1 MALALGE
8 FLKPQIAEVVP
19 SPSNDRAAKITIEP
33 LDRGFGHTLGNAL
46 RRVLLSSMPGSAITE
61 VEIEGIVHEYS
72 TIDGV
77 QEDVTDILL
86 NFKGLAICAHSKR
99 EAILTLNKSG
109 PGEVTAKDIVSDHD
123 VEIVDPDHHIAYL
136 GDNGELNVKL
146 FVARG
151 RGYQAATSRDEDDL
165 TIGRLKLDASFS
177 PVWRC
182 TYEVQAAR
190 VEQQTDFDK
199 LIIELETNGTID
211 PEQAVKEA
219 ASILRNQLE
228 VFADISVE
236 AEEEESAQEEVIIDP
251 TLLRSIDD
259 LELTVRSA
267 NCLKAESIYY
277 IGDLVQRT
285 EVQLLKTPN
294 LGKKSLTEIKD
305 VLAERG
311 LALGMTLENWP
322 PPNLGQIGGPPVF
335 GGD

>member
-1 MALALGE
+1 MAVALDE
-8 FLKPQIAEVVP
+8 FLKPQIAEVEP
-19 SPSNDRAAKITIEP
+19 INDRSAKITIEP

-61 VEIEGIVHEYS
+61 IEMDGVLHEYS
-72 TIDGV
+72 TIEGV
-77 QEDVTDILL
+77 QEDLTDILL
-86 NFKGLAICAHSKR
+86 NLKSLAIRVNSKKD
-99 EAILTLNKSG
+99 AVLTLNKSG
-109 PGEVTAKDIVSDHD
+109 PGEVTAKDIVLDHD
-123 VEIVDPDHHIAYL
+123 IEIVDPDHHIANL
-136 GDNGELNVKL
+136 GENGELNVKL
-146 FVARG
+146 YVSRG
-151 RGYQAATSRDEDDL
+151 RGYCPAVAPADTDEQ

-177 PVWRC
+177 PIYRC

-219 ASILRNQLE
+219 ASILRHQLG
-228 VFADISVE
+228 VFGEISIE
-236 AEEEESAQEEVIIDP
+236 TEEEESEQEEIVIDP
-251 TLLRSIDD
+251 SLLRSIDD

-267 NCLKAESIYY
+267 NCLKAESIYF

-294 LGKKSLTEIKD
+294 LGKKSLTEIRD

-311 LALGMTLENWP
+311 LTLGMTLEHWP
-322 PPNLGQIGGPPVF
+322 PSNLGQTNSSG
-335 GGD
+335 

>member
-1 MALALGE
+1 MALAMGD

-19 SPSNDRAAKITIEP
+19 NPNNDRTAKITIEP

-46 RRVLLSSMPGSAITE
+46 RRVLLSSMSGSAVTE
-61 VEIEGIVHEYS
+61 VEIEGVVHEYS

-77 QEDVTDILL
+77 QEDVTDVLL
-86 NFKGLAICAHSKR
+86 NFKSLAIAIYSKK
-99 EAILTLNKSG
+99 EATLTLNKSG

-136 GDNGELNVKL
+136 GENGELNVKL
-146 FVARG
+146 HVARG
-151 RGYQAATSRDEDDL
+151 RGYRAAASKEEDDL

-199 LIIELETNGTID
+199 LIIELETDGTID

-236 AEEEESAQEEVIIDP
+236 TEAEESEVEEITIDP

-277 IGDLVQRT
+277 IGDLVLRT

-311 LALGMTLENWP
+311 LSLGMTLEHWP
-322 PPNLGQIGGPPVF
+322 PANLGRPGVNPFVSE
-335 GGD
+335 

>member
-1 MALALGE
+1 MALALDE
-8 FLKPQIAEVVP
+8 FLKPQIAEVEP
-19 SPSNDRAAKITIEP
+19 INDRSAKITIEP

-61 VEIEGIVHEYS
+61 IEIDGVLHEYS
-72 TIDGV
+72 TIEGV
-77 QEDVTDILL
+77 QEDLTDILL
-86 NFKGLAICAHSKR
+86 NLKSLAICVNAKKDTV
-99 EAILTLNKSG
+99 LTLNKIG
-109 PGEVTAKDIVSDHD
+109 PGEVTAKDIVLDHD
-123 VEIVDPDHHIAYL
+123 IEIVDPDHHIANL

-146 FVARG
+146 YVSRG
-151 RGYQAATSRDEDDL
+151 RGYCPATSSADAEDQ
-165 TIGRLKLDASFS
+165 TIGKLKLDASFS
-177 PVWRC
+177 PVYRC

-219 ASILRNQLE
+219 ASILRHQLE
-228 VFADISVE
+228 VFGEISVE
-236 AEEEESAQEEVIIDP
+236 TEEEESEQEEIVIDP

-267 NCLKAESIYY
+267 NCLKAESIYF

-294 LGKKSLTEIKD
+294 LGKKSLTEIRD

-311 LALGMTLENWP
+311 LTLGMTLEHWP
-322 PPNLGQIGGPPVF
+322 PPNMNQTGTVS
-335 GGD
+335 